1 VNWAASIVSSVSDP
15 TERARIVVNTRH
27 ASWSWHTSAFGPQAA
42 GTPRRTEPMVV
53 IPNSPS
59 APPGWKAIT
68 VSPHTTPSPLLLGS
82 TNPDTAHW
90 VELPALRTSVKVAR
104 NTMGE
109 RLTAWRLP
117 CEVREDAVLLLS
129 ELATN
134 AVLHTVSTRILCG
147 VGLMAEGGL
156 RLEVHDQDRTGRLL
170 PRRDPGPDAENGR
183 GLLLV
188 QHMADTWG
196 VDRSTFTGGHAVWAT
211 LTTAL

>member
-1 VNWAASIVSSVSDP
+1 MSDP

-42 GTPRRTEPMVV
+42 GTPRRTEPKVV

-170 PRRDPGPDAENGR
+170 PRRDPGPDDENGR

>member
-1 VNWAASIVSSVSDP
+1 
-15 TERARIVVNTRH
+15 
-27 ASWSWHTSAFGPQAA
+27 
-42 GTPRRTEPMVV
+42 M
-53 IPNSPS
+53 
-59 APPGWKAIT
+59 
-68 VSPHTTPSPLLLGS
+68 SPHTTPSPLLLGS

-170 PRRDPGPDAENGR
+170 PRRDPGPDDENGR

>member
-1 VNWAASIVSSVSDP
+1 MSDP

-27 ASWSWHTSAFGPQAA
+27 ASWSWRTSAFGPQAA

-170 PRRDPGPDAENGR
+170 PRRDPGPDDENGR